1 MDSEKVLE
9 RVNSGYTPV
18 KESPFGLLSE
28 VGGFDFQRCSEVPIC
43 PTFEGFSFKW
53 NIESEGNNEDE
64 YFNRLNESISASQ
77 EERNSSR
84 LELNE
89 NAFDAFAVP
98 EPIEDDG
105 MVDHETMDDME
116 RTEWSERAVGHT
128 AAAGPRPGGFTAS
141 LPMTTADML
150 SVLTTAP
157 LEYSYFDHG
166 KLGAWAG
173 PKHWKFKPISKPVT
187 EGEKVKGKKKKEIQQ
202 VDYDSYDCSNS
213 DNEEFKELMD
223 KCKLLLATPKK
234 SVKLVEKTMKG
245 WNREKNTLP
254 EDLHYSGHELV
265 RLKTVD
271 RMIIQNKTNTDQQ
284 TRVDVEDYNYENAAD
299 QEGYCPD
306 VDDDQDAY
314 DDNMETMTGTIL
326 DQEVPD
332 ITTMSAELF
341 TGENLVE
348 APKLVDKAALQIG

>member
-1 MDSEKVLE
+1 
-9 RVNSGYTPV
+9 
-18 KESPFGLLSE
+18 
-28 VGGFDFQRCSEVPIC
+28 
-43 PTFEGFSFKW
+43 
-53 NIESEGNNEDE
+53 
-64 YFNRLNESISASQ
+64 
-77 EERNSSR
+77 
-84 LELNE
+84 
-89 NAFDAFAVP
+89 
-98 EPIEDDG
+98 
-105 MVDHETMDDME
+105 
-116 RTEWSERAVGHT
+116 
-128 AAAGPRPGGFTAS
+128 
-141 LPMTTADML
+141 MTTADML

-173 PKHWKFKPISKPVT
+173 PKHWKFKPMSKNAAG
-187 EGEKVKGKKKKEIQQ
+187 EGEKSKGKKKTKELSQIN
-202 VDYDSYDCSNS
+202 YDSYEGNFS
-213 DNEEFKELMD
+213 DNEETKELID
-223 KCKLLLATPKK
+223 KVKSFMTTPKK

-299 QEGYCPD
+299 QEGFCPD

-314 DDNMETMTGTIL
+314 DDNMETMTQTVLEQDTG

-332 ITTMSAELF
+332 ITTMSGELF
-341 TGENLVE
+341 TGDNLVA